1 VRLQADLDASGTDR
15 PALLRWAV
23 HFIAEGEWRDDLL
36 GTGKMK
42 DLRGLNL
49 SSGEVTLNLTRR
61 PGSGGDYDPYP
72 AVVFSRS
79 SSPSFIDAV
88 YPNAGGTGYDDAT
101 TVACTGTYGLA
112 FDDLDGDDDMDLIL
126 ANSPHGGQDKD
137 SQIYW
142 GSSSGR
148 WSPAGAKN
156 LKTVGA
162 ERAAT
167 GDFNGDGVVDII
179 ITTLRTSATVDTVV
193 FLGNGGGSFDHDPD
207 IVLVQ
212 DDPRNVDT
220 GDLDGDGYDDIVLAY
235 DNTCRAFLGGPAGP
249 DKTAD
254 ITFPVGSRCDEV
266 RVRDLDNDGYL
277 DVMFATLLSGK
288 ALVYLGAEDGPNNT
302 ADFSLSLPGSRI
314 YGCGSGDFDA
324 DGYNE
329 LVFVGSTS
337 TFRIFKGS

>member
-1 VRLQADLDASGTDR
+1 MRFACRRSLVALVLIVFMISPGPLALEHMTIPAAASPGPGPMDMASIWEDDFSTTDLINTSVDTEVVSGEVRISAGENSGLVASVAISCPPGLRYDLLVVEVSTPGDSQVTVSVLNATEDAMQVGYVNEPVPGFQDLVERDVSLGRIGPAVYPEIRLQADLDASGTDR

-23 HFIAEGEWRDDLL
+23 RFIAEGEWRDDLL

-42 DLRGLNL
+42 EMRGLNL
-49 SSGEVTLNLTRR
+49 SSGEVTLNLTGR

-148 WSPAGAKN
+148 WSP
-156 LKTVGA
+156 
-162 ERAAT
+162 
-167 GDFNGDGVVDII
+167 
-179 ITTLRTSATVDTVV
+179 
-193 FLGNGGGSFDHDPD
+193 
-207 IVLVQ
+207 
-212 DDPRNVDT
+212 
-220 GDLDGDGYDDIVLAY
+220 
-235 DNTCRAFLGGPAGP
+235 
-249 DKTAD
+249 
-254 ITFPVGSRCDEV
+254 
-266 RVRDLDNDGYL
+266 
-277 DVMFATLLSGK
+277 
-288 ALVYLGAEDGPNNT
+288 
-302 ADFSLSLPGSRI
+302 
-314 YGCGSGDFDA
+314 
-324 DGYNE
+324 
-329 LVFVGSTS
+329 
-337 TFRIFKGS
+337 